1 MKKPT
6 NKIGFG
12 IRGALLAL
20 LCFLG
25 LGLAVFS
32 IRQAL
37 AQDQS
42 SATPLVK
49 GIYRGVLPV
58 VKHDVS
64 PPLRSMKIIPPG
76 PGKLRENEDADVIPA
91 RIHFAPEWDPV
102 VQGSLGRGRS
112 NGTEI
117 PGPLVSFS
125 GQTNTSGVVPPDPNG
140 AVGPNHVVTMCNL
153 SFEIFDKTGN
163 VLFGPAAN
171 NTLWSGFGGDC
182 QTDNSGD
189 PVVLYDHLSDRWVLT

>member
-1 MKKPT
+1 MQMKKPT
-6 NKIGFG
+6 NNIGYV

-20 LCFLG
+20 LCVLG

-32 IRQAL
+32 VRQAL

-42 SATPLVK
+42 SGTPVVK

-76 PGKLRENEDADVIPA
+76 PGKLRENEDEDIIPA
-91 RIHFAPEWDPV
+91 RIRFAPEWDPV

-112 NGTEI
+112 DGTDI
-117 PGPLVSFS
+117 GGPIVTFS
-125 GQTNTSGVVPPDPNG
+125 GQTNTSGVVPPDPERRG
-140 AVGPNHVVTMCNL
+140 WSKPRRYDVQL
-153 SFEIFDKTGN
+153 
-163 VLFGPAAN
+163 VLRD
-171 NTLWSGFGGDC
+171 L
-182 QTDNSGD
+182 
-189 PVVLYDHLSDRWVLT
+189 R